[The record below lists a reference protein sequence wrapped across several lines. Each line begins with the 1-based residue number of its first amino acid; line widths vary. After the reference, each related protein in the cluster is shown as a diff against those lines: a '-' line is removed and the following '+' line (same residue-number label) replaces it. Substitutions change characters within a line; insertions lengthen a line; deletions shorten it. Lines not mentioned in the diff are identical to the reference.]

1 MVMCLF
7 LLWWWLT
14 DCDLRSSLAFVV
26 VLVRQR
32 DAMRPAPRG
41 HSTPLRCELDL
52 FVALERSALAR
63 ATSADGFDP
72 LARIG
77 GGGGG
82 EVLEALEG

>member
-1 MVMCLF
+1 VIFVCRSR
-7 LLWWWLT
+7 LLWFW
-14 DCDLRSSLAFVV
+14 CDN
-26 VLVRQR
+26 
-32 DAMRPAPRG
+32 AMRCAAAPRG